1 MHNAGHEIVD
11 IALGRGI
18 LGRECVFR
26 TERPLAQ
33 RSGQLQ
39 YLF

>member
-1 MHNAGHEIVD
+1 MHNAGNEIID

-18 LGRECVFR
+18 LGREGVLR

-39 YLF
+39 YFY